1 MTREETLSLMQRH
14 TDAWNDH
21 DADALLKLM
30 TEDCIYDASAGALPH
45 GAPSPGSPCAAPCF
59 SGDLDERSDARW
71 DNATHGLD
79 GDAGFTTWTFRGT
92 KADGGKIEV
101 QGLDLL
107 RFRGDKICHKDT
119 YRKNVLA

>member
-1 MTREETLSLMQRH
+1 MTREETLWLMKRH
-14 TDAWNDH
+14 ADAWNDH
-21 DADALLKLM
+21 DADALLNLM

-45 GAPSPGSPCAAPCF
+45 GAQVQGHPALRPAFQAIWTSVP
-59 SGDLDERSDARW
+59 DARW

-79 GDAGFTTWTFRGT
+79 GDTGFTTWTFRGT
-92 KADGGKIEV
+92 KANGGKIEV